1 MQSFTYDPNPKLI
14 SNQAIN
20 KEKELCE
27 SLLKYNS
34 SISFSKLQCLNLRGT
49 PRDTSK
55 FYKDSQKNLY
65 LRRRFVQGKIEW
77 TNVTSNYYW
86 DKIEANPE
94 VPMFKFRKEGIFTRC
109 LNRC

>member
-1 MQSFTYDPNPKLI
+1 MQSFPYPKLNLNDNESLSESLKKYDP
-14 SNQAIN
+14 
-20 KEKELCE
+20 
-27 SLLKYNS
+27 SL
-34 SISFSKLQCLNLRGT
+34 SFSKLQCLNLHGT

-65 LRRRFVQGKIEW
+65 LRSRFVQGKIEW

-94 VPMFKFRKEGIFTRC
+94 LPMFKFRKEGI
-109 LNRC
+109 LNRFLCHIK